1 MSKKQIIII
10 VIVGIVTFLLTF
22 SLTYELL
29 GNKDKI
35 LSSDDTVLKLDNY
48 TLKYG
53 KYTGIEEAYNQD
65 NGKVIKTESKME
77 LTKKEIKVNSYK
89 STYSVKGNKLITSSG
104 IEYEVFDNNKLR
116 LLAGSGIEYGYEA

>member
-1 MSKKQIIII
+1 MTAGRADEVQVEGEVVLRRHHRSEH
-10 VIVGIVTFLLTF
+10 LLRDEQVVE
-22 SLTYELL
+22 Y
-29 GNKDKI
+29 
-35 LSSDDTVLKLDNY
+35 
-48 TLKYG
+48 
-53 KYTGIEEAYNQD
+53 

-116 LLAGSGIEYGYEA
+116 LLAGSGIEYRYEG